1 MLRILDRYVIREV
14 IPPFL
19 LSLLIFT
26 FILAIPPVMQQLEA
40 LVAKGVAWQTA
51 GRIIVLLLPQ
61 SLGLTIP
68 MALLVGLLIG
78 IGRLSTDR
86 ESVAL
91 LACGVSP
98 YRMLRP
104 VLALAIVATA
114 ATMYVM
120 IVRIPDDNQKF
131 REIAFGIISRR
142 VETDIKP
149 RVFFED
155 FPGWVLYA
163 RDEPPPGEPG
173 WRDVLV
179 ADTRRDAST
188 EIYLARRGRLILDKD
203 KRLVDM
209 VLSDGTKYSTAKPGQ
224 AETSR
229 FAGDAIISLDPNTVF
244 PQMDLP
250 RGITELTIPQLYQ
263 VMAEKERAGLST
275 HNEVMA
281 LHAKFAIPVACL
293 VFAFIGLALGLT
305 VAREGKLAGF
315 VVGVAVIFAYYVVM
329 FLSESAAKG
338 HRMPAE
344 LARWMPNL
352 VLGPLGVAALFWRA
366 RHAEGR
372 LPIRLPVTLPRWL
385 AARLPAGRRAAAE
398 TSGAPSAS
406 SSPAARPPSAR
417 RVVVVVRI
425 PRIWIPNLSLID
437 RYISRLYMRVVGL
450 SFLALLG
457 LFYISTFIDK
467 SDKVFKGQA
476 TAGMVGTLLVYMTP
490 QFIYYVIPIAALLS
504 VLVTFGLL
512 SRTSELTVLKACGVS
527 LYRAAVPVIVL
538 SLGFSAVLYALE
550 QRILAQANRRAEIL
564 DAQIRGRPARTYN
577 TLNRRWVIGRKG
589 DIYHYSYFDPQR
601 DEINALR
608 IYRVAQ
614 DKWTLQ
620 GETFATRATYSADG
634 GWQAQEGWTRDFTR
648 NPPRWESFGGLRLAS
663 LEPPDY
669 FETEQPLA
677 EMMTVAQLR
686 RYVAELSASGFN
698 AVPLAV
704 ELQRKLAFPFVTL
717 VMTLLAVPFGVTTG
731 RRGALYGI
739 GLGIVIALTY
749 WIVSSAFVA
758 IGKAGLL
765 PPILSAWT
773 PNIIVIGCAAYLF
786 LTAKT

>member
-1 MLRILDRYVIREV
+1 MFRILDRYVIREV

-51 GRIIVLLLPQ
+51 GRIILLLLPQ

-78 IGRLSTDR
+78 IGRLSADR

-98 YRMLRP
+98 YRLLRP

-142 VETDIKP
+142 VETDVRP

-179 ADTRRDAST
+179 ADTRRDNAT
-188 EIYLARRGRLILDKD
+188 EIYLARRGRLILDKG

-209 VLSDGTKYSTAKPGQ
+209 VLSDGSKYSTAKPGQ

-244 PQMDLP
+244 PQVDLP
-250 RGITELTIPQLYQ
+250 RGITELTIPQLYE
-263 VMAEKERAGLST
+263 VMAEKQRAGLSI

-315 VVGVAVIFAYYVVM
+315 VVGVCVIFAYYVVM

-372 LPIRLPVTLPRWL
+372 LPLRLPVTLPRWL
-385 AARLPAGRRAAAE
+385 ASRLPAGRRASAAVS
-398 TSGAPSAS
+398 TSAQSSRTPSSTAAP
-406 SSPAARPPSAR
+406 R
-417 RVVVVVRI
+417 RVLVVVRI
-425 PRIWIPNLSLID
+425 PRIGLPTLSLID
-437 RYISRLYMRVVGL
+437 RYISHLYMRVVGL

-476 TAGMVGTLLVYMTP
+476 TAGMVGKLLVYMTP

-538 SLGFSAVLYALE
+538 SLGFSAILYALE

-577 TLNRRWVIGRKG
+577 TLNRRWVIGRTG

-601 DEINALR
+601 DQINALR
-608 IYRVAQ
+608 IYRIAQ
-614 DKWTLQ
+614 DTWTLR
-620 GETFATRATYSADG
+620 GETYATRATHSTEE
-634 GWQAQEGWTRDFTR
+634 GWQAQGGWTRDFTR
-648 NPPRWESFGGLRLAS
+648 NPPKWESFNGVRLAS

-677 EMMTVAQLR
+677 EMMTVTQLR

-758 IGKAGLL
+758 VGKAGLL
-765 PPILSAWT
+765 PPVLSAWT
-773 PNIIVIGCAAYLF
+773 PNIIVIGCAGYFF